1 MKAVQVLF
9 DETLLAALDADAA
22 VQKEG
27 RSAVLRRMAAEYL
40 GKRRDQQIRAQYQ
53 QAYQAAPDL
62 GPEWEGWEDEAQWP
76 AD

>member
-9 DETLLAALDADAA
+9 DESLLAALDADEV

-40 GKRRDQQIRAQYQ
+40 SGRRDRKIREQYEK
-53 QAYQAAPDL
+53 AYQTAPGL
-62 GPEWEGWEDEAQWP
+62 GAEWEGWEDEAQWP
-76 AD
+76 PE